1 MKQRI
6 VTGLIFTAVICGFMI
21 PGYFN
26 HYIAS
31 ILWALVAMIGTR
43 EMILCV
49 QSKGLRPGL
58 FLSYFGAGFSLLP
71 LFVSLFSDAALLAL
85 GIYSLAILMLSMM
98 AVIFMVM
105 FRSGERAFADGIAT
119 SSIALYISFPLACA
133 NITLLF
139 VSNGWY
145 FVAIGLIAPW
155 MSDVFAYFVGSL
167 IGKHKILPH
176 ISPKKTVEGCIG
188 GAVGSAGT
196 MALFFWLFMDKV
208 LDSSLST
215 PILLTMAAVA
225 GLVLSAVSQLGDWL
239 ASAIKRWAGIKDFG
253 TILPGH
259 GGVID
264 RFDSAFFTLPAALVL
279 ALLFV

>member
-1 MKQRI
+1 MKQRVI
-6 VTGLIFTAVICGFMI
+6 TGILFTIVICGFMV
-21 PGYFN
+21 PSLYFP
-26 HYIAS
+26 YLAS
-31 ILWALVAMIGTR
+31 VLWALVALIGTR

-49 QSKGLRPGL
+49 QHKGLRPGQY
-58 FLSYFGAGFSLLP
+58 LSYFGACLSLLP
-71 LFVSLFSDAALLAL
+71 ILMKLYTDDAMLAL
-85 GIYSLAILMLSMM
+85 GTYSLAILMLAMM
-98 AVIFMVM
+98 SVILMVIFQ
-105 FRSGERAFADGIAT
+105 SGERAFADGIAT
-119 SSIALYISFPLACA
+119 SGIALYISFPLACA
-133 NITLLF
+133 NITILF
-139 VSNGWY
+139 VPNGWY

-188 GAVGSAGT
+188 GAVGCAGT
-196 MALFFWLFMDKV
+196 MVLFFWLFMDKI

-215 PILLTMAAVA
+215 SALLLTAAVS
-225 GLVLSAVSQLGDWL
+225 GLVLSVVSQFGDWL

-253 TILPGH
+253 KILPGH

-264 RFDSAFFTLPAALVL
+264 RFDSAFLTLPVTFVL